1 MALADPRV
9 GLFLRQLQALVMPSF
24 FFILVVLIHIVS
36 IINIVFSL
44 LL

>member
-24 FFILVVLIHIVS
+24 FILFVLIHIVS